1 MSNPVKVAYGS
12 TVGIITCT
20 DNKRIFIDG
29 VYAHAGYGASTSAQ
43 IYIVPNGK
51 TSDAE
56 ENRIIDESIANRG
69 SYTFQV
75 YASPLV
81 LENTGDALQKMSY
94 EDSALQKKLTEV
106 RDDVMKTLDNLTTLG
121 KGDTK
126 ILDRIASE
134 LETLREMGMTATDRA
149 AIELELGNM
158 RGFLEKGSTLSEV
171 DIEKYTESV
180 NNVGEIV
187 LNTFREEHIGR
198 QEVAEVTNR
207 I

>member
-1 MSNPVKVAYGS
+1 MSWKDLIHPKMSNPVKVAYGS

-81 LENTGDALQKMSY
+81 LENTGDALFVGTGDFESTGAGGTCTFIISGYRESY
-94 EDSALQKKLTEV
+94 
-106 RDDVMKTLDNLTTLG
+106 
-121 KGDTK
+121 
-126 ILDRIASE
+126 
-134 LETLREMGMTATDRA
+134 
-149 AIELELGNM
+149 
-158 RGFLEKGSTLSEV
+158 
-171 DIEKYTESV
+171 
-180 NNVGEIV
+180 
-187 LNTFREEHIGR
+187 
-198 QEVAEVTNR
+198 
-207 I
+207 